1 DIGVERDLAP
11 GRRFVGARDRELAV
25 LEDEVAFG
33 RLQHVGRNLLR
44 LGLNLVERLHDRGD
58 ADRARARAISAH
70 AELHLVGIAVHD
82 ADVVERDAQPFGY
95 DLREGG
101 LVALTVLVTAGE
113 NFDRARGIDAHLRR
127 LPQPDA
133 AAERA
138 DRLARRNPAGLDIG
152 GEADAAQLVVAGRA
166 PPPPAPCPP
175 PSAPP
180 RPLFPR

>member
-1 DIGVERDLAP
+1 
-11 GRRFVGARDRELAV
+11 ELA
-25 LEDEVAFG
+25 G
-33 RLQHVGRNLLR
+33 
-44 LGLNLVERLHDRGD
+44 RLHDRGD
-58 ADRARARAISAH
+58 ADRAGARAISAH

-113 NFDRARGIDAHLRR
+113 NFDRAGWIDAHLRR

-152 GEADAAQLVVAGRA
+152 GEADAAQLVVAGGPAARA
-166 PPPPAPCPP
+166 CPDPPVRER
-175 PSAPP
+175 P
-180 RPLFPR
+180 R